1 LPEPSFLV
9 IVFAEVLPLMNRSGD
24 RQILDRREFAA
35 LVPAL
40 MALGT
45 MIAEPAGAQT
55 VPDLPTVTSG
65 VYPPKPGKAAPGAQR
80 VSQSYLKGMLT
91 AGNIQIEMH
100 ETTQQ
105 PHAEHEA
112 IGTHKHSEIWL
123 VREGTVNLMTN
134 GVVRV
139 MKPGD
144 VGICAAGDEHYVA
157 NGGDTPC
164 TYFVVTVGP
173 QE

>member
-1 LPEPSFLV
+1 MS
-9 IVFAEVLPLMNRSGD
+9 RS
-24 RQILDRREFAA
+24 IDRREFAA
-35 LVPAL
+35 LIPAL
-40 MALGT
+40 MALGA
-45 MIAEPAGAQT
+45 MLPESAAAQT
-55 VPDLPTVTSG
+55 AELPTVTSG

-80 VSQSYLKGMLT
+80 TSQSYLRGMLT

-105 PHAEHEA
+105 AGAVHEA
-112 IGTHKHSEIWL
+112 VGTHKHSEIWL

-144 VGICAAGDEHYVA
+144 VGICTAGDEHYVA

-173 QE
+173 RE

>member
-1 LPEPSFLV
+1 
-9 IVFAEVLPLMNRSGD
+9 
-24 RQILDRREFAA
+24 
-35 LVPAL
+35 
-40 MALGT
+40 MALGAISAT
-45 MIAEPAGAQT
+45 AQT
-55 VPDLPTVTSG
+55 TPDLPTVTSG
-65 VYPPKPGKAAPGAQR
+65 VYPPKAGKPAPGAQR

-105 PHAEHEA
+105 PGAVHEA

-144 VGICAAGDEHYVA
+144 VGICTAGDEHYVA

-173 QE
+173 RE

>member
-1 LPEPSFLV
+1 
-9 IVFAEVLPLMNRSGD
+9 M
-24 RQILDRREFAA
+24 DRREFAA
-35 LVPAL
+35 MVPAL
-40 MALGT
+40 LAMGALA
-45 MIAEPAGAQT
+45 AEGQ
-55 VPDLPTVTSG
+55 DLPTITSG
-65 VYPPKPGKAAPGAQR
+65 VYPPKAGKVVPGAQR
-80 VSQSYLKGMLT
+80 VGQQYLKGMLK

-105 PHAEHEA
+105 AGAPHEA
-112 IGTHKHSEIWL
+112 IGTHLHSEIWL

-144 VGICAAGDEHYVA
+144 VGICAAGDEHYVE
-157 NGGDTPC
+157 NGGSTPC

-173 QE
+173 RE

>member
-1 LPEPSFLV
+1 MERQT
-9 IVFAEVLPLMNRSGD
+9 E
-24 RQILDRREFAA
+24 RQIDRREFAA
-35 LVPAL
+35 LMPAL
-40 MALGT
+40 MALGALLPER
-45 MIAEPAGAQT
+45 AEAQAAPAAE
-55 VPDLPTVTSG
+55 LPTVTSG
-65 VYPPKPGKAAPGAQR
+65 VYPPKPGKPAPGAQR
-80 VSQSYLKGMLT
+80 VSQSYLRGMLT

-105 PHAEHEA
+105 AGAPHEA

-144 VGICAAGDEHYVA
+144 VGICAAGDEHYVE
-157 NGGDTPC
+157 NGGTTQC

-173 QE
+173 RE